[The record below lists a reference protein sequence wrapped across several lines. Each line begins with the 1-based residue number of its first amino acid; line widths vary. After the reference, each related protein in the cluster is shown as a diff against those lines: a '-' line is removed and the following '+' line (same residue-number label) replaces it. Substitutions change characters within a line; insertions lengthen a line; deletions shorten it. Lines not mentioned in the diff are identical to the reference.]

1 MLSWKAAQA
10 LGILPQDYPKQQSFF
25 VKTGGSSDNINN
37 NNIASNRHRE
47 GGNRF
52 QKCPGTPDSTDSFF
66 TADSGF
72 EDSNVQPSPF
82 SKKPAVA
89 NLDST
94 RRHIDSL
101 GVRYPSVSYGRNVI
115 KNYLYHHVT
124 F

>member
-1 MLSWKAAQA
+1 MSWKAAQA

-25 VKTGGSSDNINN
+25 VKTTGGDNINN
-37 NNIASNRHRE
+37 NNIASNRYQ
-47 GGNRF
+47 N

-72 EDSNVQPSPF
+72 EDNNFQSF

-89 NLDST
+89 NLTST

-115 KNYLYHHVT
+115 KKIFISFILLA
-124 F
+124 FQ

>member
-1 MLSWKAAQA
+1 MSWKAAQA

-25 VKTGGSSDNINN
+25 VKTTGGGDNINN
-37 NNIASNRHRE
+37 NNIASNRYQ
-47 GGNRF
+47 N

-72 EDSNVQPSPF
+72 EDNVQPF
-82 SKKPAVA
+82 SKKPAA
-89 NLDST
+89 NPST

-115 KNYLYHHVT
+115 KK
-124 F
+124 